1 MGVRPRQKHQF
12 FQNCWGRG
20 VVGKGG
26 RRFQGLFLTLRSLF
40 FVFVFLCVFVG
51 GFPFLCAYIQRMAA
65 PPFCCP
71 QPPGERLVKGD
82 KLGAEIR
89 HITYSLCVF
98 GHVIS

>member
-1 MGVRPRQKHQF
+1 MGEV
-12 FQNCWGRG
+12 
-20 VVGKGG
+20 G
-26 RRFQGLFLTLRSLF
+26 RRFQGPLLLTLRSLF

-51 GFPFLCAYIQRMAA
+51 GFPFLCAYIQRTAA

-71 QPPGERLVKGD
+71 QPPGGRLVKGD

-98 GHVIS
+98 GHVIN